1 MDREREIFRVTIVG
15 GIINIVLLV
24 FKFVAG
30 IVGHSGAMI
39 ADAVHSLSDSL
50 TDVIVLLFVHI
61 SGKPQDKSHDYGH
74 AKFET
79 LATTLIGIALLAVA
93 ISIIYQGGMRIGLW
107 LGGQELP
114 APGLLA
120 FWAALV
126 SIVLKEGVYQ
136 YTVHAGQK
144 LDSQAVIA
152 NAWHHRSDA
161 LSSIGTAVGI
171 GGAALLGSR
180 WTVLDPLASLV
191 VGAFIVKV
199 AIVLLKNGVD
209 ELTERSLP
217 DFVEAEILEIVTAYP
232 DVVEP
237 HHLRTRCIGHRYAIE
252 LHIRMNGD
260 MTLRQAHE
268 RTTIIENQLRKHF
281 GEHTHVAL
289 HVEPIKE

>member
-1 MDREREIFRVTIVG
+1 MNREREIFRVTIVG
-15 GIINIVLLV
+15 SAINIVLLV

-39 ADAVHSLSDSL
+39 ADAVHSLSDFL

-79 LATTLIGIALLAVA
+79 LATTLIGLALLAVA
-93 ISIIYQGGMRIGLW
+93 IAIICQGGVKIGSW
-107 LGGQELP
+107 LRGQELP

-120 FWAALV
+120 FWAALA
-126 SIVLKEGVYQ
+126 SIVLKEGVYR
-136 YTVHAGQK
+136 YTVRAGRK
-144 LDSQAVIA
+144 LASQAVIA

-161 LSSIGTAVGI
+161 LSSVGTAIGI
-171 GGAALLGSR
+171 GGAALLGTR

-199 AIVLLKNGVD
+199 AIALLKKGIG
-209 ELTERSLP
+209 ELTECSLP
-217 DFVEAEILEIVTAYP
+217 DSVEAEILGIVAAYP

-237 HHLRTRCIGHRYAIE
+237 HHLRTRCIGHHYAIE

-260 MTLRQAHE
+260 IPLRQAHE
-268 RTTIIENQLRKHF
+268 RATIIESQIRKHF

>member
-15 GIINIVLLV
+15 GIVNVVLLI

-30 IVGHSGAMI
+30 IVGHSGAMV
-39 ADAVHSLSDSL
+39 ADAIHSLSDFV
-50 TDVIVLLFVHI
+50 TDIIVLLFVHI

-93 ISIIYQGGMRIGLW
+93 IGVIYHGGTQIGLW
-107 LGGQELP
+107 LGGRELP

-120 FWAALV
+120 LWAALV
-126 SIVLKEGVYQ
+126 SIVLKEGIYQ
-136 YTVHAGQK
+136 YTVRAGRK
-144 LDSQAVIA
+144 LASQAVIA

-171 GGAALLGSR
+171 GGAVLLGSR

-191 VGAFIVKV
+191 VGAFIVRV
-199 AIVLLKNGVD
+199 AIGLLKKGVD
-209 ELTERSLP
+209 ELTECSLP
-217 DFVEAEILEIVTAYP
+217 DSVEEEILSIVTAYP

-260 MTLRQAHE
+260 ISLRQAHDRATAIE
-268 RTTIIENQLRKHF
+268 RQLRGHF

-289 HVEPIKE
+289 HVEPIK